1 MLRTHTP
8 SSRLITLHAQG
19 ADTVHLTAGDL
30 QKAHP
35 HQVWYVKSPDYND
48 DHGII
53 FMEVVA
59 MGQGRF
65 AIMRQYRNIDG
76 TEVAEAPE
84 YFVYQPH
91 GITYLP
97 SFMPM
102 AEANDS
108 RRYPESPR
116 AFQAMEMAV

>member
-19 ADTVHLTAGDL
+19 ADTTHLTAGDL
-30 QKAHP
+30 QKARP
-35 HQVWYVKSPDYND
+35 HQVWYVKSPEHNE

-53 FMEVVA
+53 FMEVMA
-59 MGQGRF
+59 LGQGRF

-84 YFVYQPH
+84 YFVYRQNE
-91 GITYLP
+91 IVYNR
-97 SFMPM
+97 SFAPTL
-102 AEANDS
+102 EDDEF
-108 RRYPESPR
+108 RRYPHYQQVQY
-116 AFQAMEMAV
+116 AEMAV